1 MISTIIAYLRR
12 DRIFIANDHLTFPDK
27 REIRMRRRMMIEE
40 KYILRNEE
48 ITKMSDFVPTTYK
61 LFLDKLVKLRQRS
74 LLSLLDK
81 NFNEKPQ
88 QRPSE
93 FNASRELDNNEK
105 ICSERISFRPPTRG
119 LTADQITIKWL
130 R

>member
-1 MISTIIAYLRR
+1 LK
-12 DRIFIANDHLTFPDK
+12 FPDK

-40 KYILRNEE
+40 KDILKNEE

-61 LFLDKLVKLRQRS
+61 LFLDKLAKLRQR
-74 LLSLLDK
+74 LKLSSHNND
-81 NFNEKPQ
+81 FNLKSS

-93 FNASRELDNNEK
+93 FNASKESDNNEK